1 MIREQ
6 GARGV
11 RRTFQPA
18 GLPLQAEALRRRLS
32 ALPSI
37 ASDTLLTLLAAAF
50 SVANFVVGD
59 RGPGGITGWAVPL
72 ALACA
77 AALVLRSRWPLF
89 TLFAVGATSALYL
102 LVTGRPTFAILPSVF
117 IALYSAVA
125 YSRQPR
131 RFVWLSALGVCIT
144 LSAVNLL
151 SHGRQDGRGDRP
163 PGPPPTSAGWGVD
176 RNLPENVSHLLLDGG
191 WMLTALVLG
200 ETMRGRRAFAHEAE
214 LRAEQAERAQQE
226 AERAQHETAQRR
238 VAEERLQIAR
248 ELHDVLAHTVALI
261 NVQAGV
267 AAHVIDL
274 QPDKAREALTTIKE
288 ASRATLQE
296 LRAMVGVL
304 RESDGSAP
312 RSPATGLAALEG
324 LVNSASAG
332 GLTVD
337 LHVERPN
344 TPLPVT
350 VDLAAYR
357 IVQEALTNVIKHAGP
372 VAVSVR
378 VIQHGPHLEIEVR
391 NAPGRTATPAPA
403 SGSGHGLLG
412 MRERAA
418 ALGGTLKAGPLTDGG
433 FRVHALLPAPVEG

>member
-1 MIREQ
+1 MRAL
-6 GARGV
+6 GASLNQVRGMLATQAASV
-11 RRTFQPA
+11 TALAMVVGTAVGVAMSLVLVKLLAVIFVLPIERTVLGSWGALLLLA
-18 GLPLQAEALRRRLS
+18 GTAAGS
-32 ALPSI
+32 ALAI
-37 ASDTLLTLLAAAF
+37 AGAS
-50 SVANFVVGD
+50 G
-59 RGPGGITGWAVPL
+59 
-72 ALACA
+72 ALA
-77 AALVLRSRWPLF
+77 R
-89 TLFAVGATSALYL
+89 
-102 LVTGRPTFAILPSVF
+102 
-117 IALYSAVA
+117 
-125 YSRQPR
+125 
-131 RFVWLSALGVCIT
+131 
-144 LSAVNLL
+144 
-151 SHGRQDGRGDRP
+151 
-163 PGPPPTSAGWGVD
+163 
-176 RNLPENVSHLLLDGG
+176 SHL
-191 WMLTALVLG
+191 
-200 ETMRGRRAFAHEAE
+200 
-214 LRAEQAERAQQE
+214 
-226 AERAQHETAQRR
+226 
-238 VAEERLQIAR
+238 
-248 ELHDVLAHTVALI
+248 
-261 NVQAGV
+261 
-267 AAHVIDL
+267 
-274 QPDKAREALTTIKE
+274 
-288 ASRATLQE
+288 AS
-296 LRAMVGVL
+296 VL

-418 ALGGTLKAGPLTDGG
+418 ALGGTLEAGPLTDGG